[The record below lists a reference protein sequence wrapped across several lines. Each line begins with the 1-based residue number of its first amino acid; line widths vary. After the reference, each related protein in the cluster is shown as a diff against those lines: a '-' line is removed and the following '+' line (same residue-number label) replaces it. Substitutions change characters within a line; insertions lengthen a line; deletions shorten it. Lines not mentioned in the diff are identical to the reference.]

1 MKSSK
6 GQALIEF
13 VIILPVFLMLIFA
26 IIDFGRVIYEK
37 NMLENVVSTAS
48 ELYDSGKTYNE
59 IESVINSER
68 LDKLDMTIVE
78 KDGYV
83 TIRISETVKPITP
96 GFSMLKTRVFN
107 ISTYRVLY
115 YE

>member
-48 ELYDSGKTYNE
+48 ELYDSGKSYDE
-59 IESVINSER
+59 IRSVINREEANKF
-68 LDKLDMTIVE
+68 DITIVE

-83 TIRISETVKPITP
+83 TIRISETVRPITP
-96 GFSMLKTRVFN
+96 GFSMLKNRVFN
-107 ISTYRVLY
+107 ISTYRILY

>member
-48 ELYDSGKTYNE
+48 ELWWNKKCY
-59 IESVINSER
+59 
-68 LDKLDMTIVE
+68 
-78 KDGYV
+78 
-83 TIRISETVKPITP
+83 
-96 GFSMLKTRVFN
+96 
-107 ISTYRVLY
+107 
-115 YE
+115 